1 MIRISVIVGLLFFT
15 SCSSYINRVHK
26 QLDREDRRQGRV
38 KPSKYRNKKNDNFDL
53 YRQGGREF
61 ISGNRKKRVSS
72 AQNRYA
78 PPSTRRQYK
87 PETAAKKRYTAEDLN
102 DNGNQASLWASD
114 DNQLFQ
120 KIEKKRNGDIILI
133 NVLGRLK
140 GDITM
145 ELKRAFPDP
154 PKRRKKRGAKGEKG
168 KEEKPDAK
176 TAEAAE
182 PSPDGKKVHDK
193 ISSVVIE
200 EINSDH
206 LLLRGRKHLLY
217 KNRKRLI
224 EIQALISRKDIDDEN
239 SIHSDN
245 ILESSVNVL
254 R

>member
-38 KPSKYRNKKNDNFDL
+38 KPSKYRNKNFDL

-61 ISGNRKKRVSS
+61 ITGKRKERVTS
-72 AQNRYA
+72 AQSRYA

-87 PETAAKKRYTAEDLN
+87 SEAAAKKRYTADDLN

-120 KIEKKRNGDIILI
+120 KIERKRNGDIILI

-154 PKRRKKRGAKGEKG
+154 PKRKKKRGAKGEKA
-168 KEEKPDAK
+168 KEENPEKK
-176 TAEAAE
+176 TAEAPE

-239 SIHSDN
+239 SIHSDS